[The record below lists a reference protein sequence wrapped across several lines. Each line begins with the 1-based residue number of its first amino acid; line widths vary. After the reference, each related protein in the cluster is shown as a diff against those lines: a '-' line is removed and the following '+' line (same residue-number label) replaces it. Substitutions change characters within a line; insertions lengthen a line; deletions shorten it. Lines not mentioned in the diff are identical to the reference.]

1 MPEKKAQTEKVK
13 TTVTE
18 KPAVKKTA
26 AKATTA
32 AAKPKVV
39 SIKTTATKTP
49 VAKAPVAKAK
59 APVAANPEVVEVK
72 STKVIEEP
80 RVAMEVAKPAPKP
93 EPKKVLKG
101 KVLKITLIKSG
112 IGYSKRHKK
121 TLKALGFRHLHQ
133 TIEQA
138 DSPSIRGMLALVSH
152 LVHIE
157 EQGTK

>member
-13 TTVTE
+13 ATVAE
-18 KPAVKKTA
+18 KPVVKKTA
-26 AKATTA
+26 VKTTTA

-39 SIKTTATKTP
+39 STKTAATKAP
-49 VAKAPVAKAK
+49 AAKAVVAKAK
-59 APVAANPEVVEVK
+59 APVAAKPEIVEVK
-72 STKVIEEP
+72 TTKVIEEP
-80 RVAMEVAKPAPKP
+80 RVAVEVTKPAAKP

-133 TIEQA
+133 TIEQP
-138 DSPSIRGMLALVSH
+138 DSPSIRGMLALVNH
-152 LVHIE
+152 LVRIE